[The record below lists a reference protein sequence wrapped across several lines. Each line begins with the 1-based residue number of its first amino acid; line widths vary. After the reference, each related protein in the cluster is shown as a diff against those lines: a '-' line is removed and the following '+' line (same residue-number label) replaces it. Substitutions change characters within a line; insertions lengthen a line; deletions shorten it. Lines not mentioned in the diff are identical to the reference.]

1 MVIIILGILFFLAF
15 PEMIPIV
22 LGIVA
27 IGWLFIIA
35 LRYWYIAAIV
45 ILVYIVIKL
54 FSKVNQ
60 FNFKF
65 LTNSISFNLL
75 ASMLKPFK
83 FLISPILYVLYSS
96 SHFKYKVVNALDK
109 FAQSNFKY

>member
-22 LGIVA
+22 LGIIA

-35 LRYWYIAAIV
+35 LRYWYIATIV

-54 FSKVNQ
+54 FSN
-60 FNFKF
+60 
-65 LTNSISFNLL
+65 NS
-75 ASMLKPFK
+75 K
-83 FLISPILYVLYSS
+83 
-96 SHFKYKVVNALDK
+96 
-109 FAQSNFKY
+109 